1 MLGTLVGELLNL
13 LIQYTNFSSKCVNT
27 CEEMS
32 SDMRDHYIFQVPVF
46 LN

>member
-13 LIQYTNFSSKCVNT
+13 LIQYTNMFHQNT